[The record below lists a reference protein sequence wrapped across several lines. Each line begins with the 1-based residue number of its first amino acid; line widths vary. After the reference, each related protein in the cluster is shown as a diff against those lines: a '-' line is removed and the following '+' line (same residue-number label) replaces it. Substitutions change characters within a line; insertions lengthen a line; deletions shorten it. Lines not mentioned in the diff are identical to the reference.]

1 MLDQNKIAKQES
13 AEFFSKSS
21 LMLGESSNMEG
32 MRLSTRR
39 TFFLLYGVASL
50 FLFLASTYYAD
61 ARINDAILEWK
72 RSQELVKLISEIHEA
87 VTLIEAKKDVFL
99 QGARSPSIES
109 VEKNL
114 KEVLIKLR
122 KIHQFPES
130 KAVSPVVST
139 LRDGLLQYN
148 DQFSKIT
155 KIKDGKATKLLN
167 GTINK
172 DAVISKSGLEEF
184 GEILAYVMP
193 NMEQLILFSGKLSK
207 NSINKLNELREKI
220 RLLFPIFYGILIVLI
235 VVFGSLIMRNMIKSI
250 RTVSNTASRIASG
263 EENAIILGTE
273 NIDSV
278 GQIARTLMKWRD
290 DLSDM
295 RQIRLEL
302 NETRKKLSVSLQ
314 EADRKASAT
323 VDAAR
328 AALIAEVASDK
339 NIVGQSII
347 KGDSVAIGE
356 KEKTKIV
363 DSNATRINDSEREL
377 VLSEFNSISSASQT
391 VAHLSGFVTTATTG
405 FERVDQLIKS
415 LKQITMKIE
424 LIGTLLTYIKEL
436 ADQEELPVQTDYE
449 PKRSIDLTN
458 VELENPKLQEEVVK
472 SDEIAR
478 RLVSIRDVSKRADK
492 VGQELKESILESTKL
507 ANDLASTTSS
517 QALDA
522 TKRLLLQSQNLQNI
536 LDNIIHEIGSSR
548 SDQAD
553 TRSNEKNSET

>member
-1 MLDQNKIAKQES
+1 
-13 AEFFSKSS
+13 
-21 LMLGESSNMEG
+21 MEG

-193 NMEQLILFSGKLSK
+193 NMEQLILFSGKLGVIVREHSAIFSG
-207 NSINKLNELREKI
+207 NSCGHAVG
-220 RLLFPIFYGILIVLI
+220 LLQL
-235 VVFGSLIMRNMIKSI
+235 VVW
-250 RTVSNTASRIASG
+250 ASG
-263 EENAIILGTE
+263 ERPILYHG
-273 NIDSV
+273 
-278 GQIARTLMKWRD
+278 RD
-290 DLSDM
+290 IYLFP
-295 RQIRLEL
+295 L
-302 NETRKKLSVSLQ
+302 
-314 EADRKASAT
+314 
-323 VDAAR
+323 
-328 AALIAEVASDK
+328 
-339 NIVGQSII
+339 
-347 KGDSVAIGE
+347 
-356 KEKTKIV
+356 
-363 DSNATRINDSEREL
+363 
-377 VLSEFNSISSASQT
+377 F
-391 VAHLSGFVTTATTG
+391 
-405 FERVDQLIKS
+405 
-415 LKQITMKIE
+415 
-424 LIGTLLTYIKEL
+424 
-436 ADQEELPVQTDYE
+436 
-449 PKRSIDLTN
+449 
-458 VELENPKLQEEVVK
+458 
-472 SDEIAR
+472 
-478 RLVSIRDVSKRADK
+478 
-492 VGQELKESILESTKL
+492 
-507 ANDLASTTSS
+507 
-517 QALDA
+517 
-522 TKRLLLQSQNLQNI
+522 
-536 LDNIIHEIGSSR
+536 
-548 SDQAD
+548 
-553 TRSNEKNSET
+553 